1 MGIRREIEITCHS
14 LSFRILSSRK
24 FEVCDNFASL
34 KHTMLSSEVIY
45 IAFGVSENDSE
56 LMDVTISNDVPNA
69 MRNVL

>member
-1 MGIRREIEITCHS
+1 
-14 LSFRILSSRK
+14 
-24 FEVCDNFASL
+24 
-34 KHTMLSSEVIY
+34 MLSSEVIY